1 MRSSDLPDAT
11 GQPESPPREIGPTVG
26 DETVQFNVSLNLPGA
41 EELVEFLDGLSNP
54 SSTNFHQFLTAAEF
68 GERFGLPGEAIG
80 RVVAWL
86 ESGGLEASVVPQ
98 RTSVAVSGSAEQVN
112 RLLGIQ
118 LVDWQNSKGDRYH
131 RPTGDP
137 IVPQNLNAEVAT
149 ILGLDT
155 EPILQPALT
164 QSALADVTPGGLT
177 PDGVSTAYEID
188 PLHAAGFH
196 GEGLA
201 IAIVAFDTFTPSDI
215 DRFDRQFGLSG
226 PTVEQIRLRGSA
238 PSPGDG
244 AAEVSLDI
252 EVIRGI
258 APQATILSYEGPNTS
273 DGLAAIVAKVVAD
286 GRTKILSDSWGKCE
300 KFASSS
306 SIQAEQRELAAA
318 FAAGVSVFS
327 ASGDNAAY
335 DCRDVHISEDPFA
348 RDLSVSVD
356 WPASSPSVVG
366 VGGTFLW
373 MRDDATYFDEAGWEE
388 PLSGNGGG
396 GGLSKVFDRP
406 SWQQGAGVD
415 NSASNGKRQV
425 PDIAGPADPASGF
438 FVLYTSV
445 GQGLV
450 SGQVGGTSA
459 AAPFWAAS
467 MLLASQLAASQGVAA
482 LGPVGPL
489 LYQVAAEQ
497 PAGAVFHDVIQGG
510 NLLYDAGH
518 GWDYS
523 TGLGTPRVAP
533 LAQAIV
539 DFLKR

>member
-1 MRSSDLPDAT
+1 MRPSNPPDAVE
-11 GQPESPPREIGPTVG
+11 QPESPPREIGPTAA
-26 DETVQFNVSLNLPGA
+26 DEAVQFNVSLNLPGSSDLA
-41 EELVEFLDGLSNP
+41 EFLDGLSNP
-54 SSTNFHQFLTAAEF
+54 NSANYHEFLTATEF
-68 GERFGLPGEAIG
+68 GERFGLPQESVG
-80 RVVAWL
+80 RVLAWL

-98 RTSVAVSGSAEQVN
+98 RTSVAVTGSAEQAN

-131 RPTGDP
+131 RPSGDP
-137 IVPQNLNAEVAT
+137 VVPRDLDAEVAT

-155 EPILQPALT
+155 EPILQPALRHL
-164 QSALADVTPGGLT
+164 AVADVNPGGLT

-201 IAIVAFDTFTPSDI
+201 IAIVAFATFTPSDI
-215 DRFDRQFGLSG
+215 DKFDEQFGLSG
-226 PTVEQIRLRGSA
+226 PPVEQIRLRGSA
-238 PSPGDG
+238 QEPGHG
-244 AAEVSLDI
+244 ADEVSLDI

-258 APQATILSYEGPNTS
+258 APQATIITYEGPNTS
-273 DGLAAIVAKVVAD
+273 DGLAAVVANVVAG
-286 GRTKILSDSWGKCE
+286 GRAKILSDSWGKCE
-300 KFASSS
+300 KFASSA

-318 FAAGVSVFS
+318 FAAGVTVFS

-335 DCRDVHISEDPFA
+335 DCRDVQISDDPFV
-348 RDLSVSVD
+348 RDLSAGVD
-356 WPASSPSVVG
+356 WPASSPSVVA

-373 MRDDATYFDEAGWEE
+373 MREDGTYYDEAGWEE

-396 GGLSKVFDRP
+396 GGLSKIIDRP
-406 SWQQGAGVD
+406 TWQQGAGVD
-415 NSASNGKRQV
+415 NAASNGKRQL
-425 PDIAGPADPASGF
+425 PDVAGPADPASGF
-438 FVLYTSV
+438 FVLFTAP

-450 SGQVGGTSA
+450 SGQIGGTSA

-482 LGPVGPL
+482 LGPIGPL
-489 LYQVAAEQ
+489 LYQVAANQ
-497 PAGAVFHDVIQGG
+497 PAGAVFHDVIRGG
-510 NLLYDAGH
+510 NLLYDAGQ

-523 TGLGTPRVAP
+523 TGLGSPRVAP